1 MKFLLKCKLRL
12 YREAWPLRKEV
23 TVWASLG
30 SILLSRALQ
39 LIPIKRTQRWD
50 GVKSEQRVNLQ
61 AGTDQAAEFSSPQS
75 ETRMIDAE
83 TICVG

>member
-1 MKFLLKCKLRL
+1 MPGLLWDPPCC
-12 YREAWPLRKEV
+12 P
-23 TVWASLG
+23 ASYNLFR
-30 SILLSRALQ
+30 SS
-39 LIPIKRTQRWD
+39 RTQRWD

-75 ETRMIDAE
+75 ETRMIDGE